1 MYLNIN
7 LGDRCVTALLD
18 SGSAINIISK
28 DLFDSI
34 SPTCVLCYDNV
45 YGTAK
50 IKFCLWDSSNFQI
63 VSLYILKEAAHPIIL
78 GTQYLEDNIF
88 FLNFGKGQGFSS
100 VKRSVTLL

>member
-7 LGDRCVTALLD
+7 LGDRRVTALLD

-34 SPTCVLCYDNV
+34 SPTCLLCYDNCTDLVLHANNQTVCV

-50 IKFCLWDSSNFQI
+50 IKFCLRDSSNVQI
-63 VSLYILKEAAHPIIL
+63 VSLYILQEAAHPIIL
-78 GTQYLEDNIF
+78 GTQYLEDNNIF
-88 FLNFGKGQGFSS
+88 F
-100 VKRSVTLL
+100 